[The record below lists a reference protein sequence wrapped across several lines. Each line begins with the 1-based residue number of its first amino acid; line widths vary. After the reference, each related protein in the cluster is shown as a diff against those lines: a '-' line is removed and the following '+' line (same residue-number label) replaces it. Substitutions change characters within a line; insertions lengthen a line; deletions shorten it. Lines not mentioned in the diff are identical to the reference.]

1 MFKKLWNK
9 LEFLV
14 GQGRRLIS
22 AEIIIFMKFFF
33 QWVFL
38 LPFIFFG
45 CSEKEE
51 LIISFSNSGINYTG
65 RINMSETSANLIWPG
80 SSVKINFEGQSISA
94 LLKDETGDNYYN
106 VIIDNDSLFILRPG
120 TKKEYHI
127 LASNLSKG
135 PHTIEIFKRTE
146 WSSGKTDFY
155 EFKIN
160 TNAKLLAP
168 IKNKKRKIEFFGDS
182 ITAGLAVEDS
192 SGQDL
197 SDSKYT
203 NNYASYASITAR
215 HFSADYHCISRS
227 GIGMTVSWDPLIMP
241 EIYDRLV
248 PTDSKSK
255 WDFSLYHPDI
265 VVVNLFQND
274 SWLVNLPDH
283 PEFVKRFIDKSP
295 DDAFLVNAYQKFIF
309 GLRNHYP
316 DAHIICTLGS
326 MDATKNGSLWPGYVQ
341 KAVQNIND
349 NKIYTHFMP
358 YEESTAHPNVKQ
370 QINMSKSLIQFIET
384 TIDW

>member
-1 MFKKLWNK
+1 MFKKLWKK

-14 GQGRRLIS
+14 EQERRLTS
-22 AEIIIFMKFFF
+22 ADMIILMNRFLKLL
-33 QWVFL
+33 FL
-38 LPFIFFG
+38 LQFIFFC
-45 CSEKEE
+45 CSDKEE
-51 LIISFSNSGINYTG
+51 LVISFSSSEINYSG
-65 RINMSETSANLIWPG
+65 RINMTDSSAGLIWPG
-80 SSVKINFEGQSISA
+80 SSVKINFEGQSLST
-94 LLKDETGDNYYN
+94 LLRDETGDNYYN
-106 VIIDNDSLFILRPG
+106 VIIDNDSLFVLRPG
-120 TKKEYHI
+120 RKKEYHI

-155 EFKIN
+155 GFKIN

-168 IKNKKRKIEFFGDS
+168 TKDKKRKIEFFGDS

-192 SGQDL
+192 SGQDI

-215 HFSADYHCISRS
+215 HFSADYHCVSRS

-255 WDFSLYHPDI
+255 WDFSLYRPDI

-283 PEFVKRFIDKSP
+283 PEFIKRFRDKSP
-295 DDAFLVNAYQKFIF
+295 GEVFLVNAYQKFISV
-309 GLRNHYP
+309 LRNHYP
-316 DAHIICTLGS
+316 EAHIICTLGS

-358 YEESTAHPNVKQ
+358 YEESAAHPNVKQ
-370 QINMSKSLIQFIET
+370 QINMSESLIQFIET